1 MANDGP
7 IASKLQLDGEQQ
19 YKKALNDAYRSLK
32 VLRSELK
39 AETAEMGRNAT
50 AQDKARA
57 KMASLQK
64 QIAQQEKIVKTLE
77 KARFGSFQMELPIVS
92 LRRMAYYLIFQRM
105 TMVSF

>member
-1 MANDGP
+1 MANEGT

-19 YKKALNDAYRSLK
+19 YKKALNDAYRSLR

-57 KMASLQK
+57 KIRSQTAKRNTPTIRKYRTS
-64 QIAQQEKIVKTLE
+64 
-77 KARFGSFQMELPIVS
+77 G
-92 LRRMAYYLIFQRM
+92 RR
-105 TMVSF
+105 S